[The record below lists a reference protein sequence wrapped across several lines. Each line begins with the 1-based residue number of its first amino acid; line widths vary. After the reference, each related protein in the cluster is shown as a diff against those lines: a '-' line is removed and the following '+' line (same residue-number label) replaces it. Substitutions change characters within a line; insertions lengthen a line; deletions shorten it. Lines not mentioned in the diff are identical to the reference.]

1 MAAMNTDPRYIRVRS
16 RLNDAALELVMQKP
30 ADSITVSELTR
41 TAGVSR
47 TTFYQHGESPAQF
60 VADVV
65 VDIIQPH
72 LDEFVEAISHAS
84 ENYLLRWREIYV
96 GMLVAL
102 KDNYDVVNRIFAGH
116 RQSVVIGYVSE
127 RLTQTFEAYVEE
139 FQARLEGEQISE
151 LWKEMA
157 IAQQVYNLV
166 AVIVAWL
173 RTDMEESPEVVVN
186 TYLTLAPPWQLA
198 RFEDGGT
205 LSLKRTRAVS
215 DIVADSYRL
224 KTEGKTLG

>member
-1 MAAMNTDPRYIRVRS
+1 M
-16 RLNDAALELVMQKP
+16 
-30 ADSITVSELTR
+30 
-41 TAGVSR
+41 
-47 TTFYQHGESPAQF
+47 
-60 VADVV
+60 ADVV